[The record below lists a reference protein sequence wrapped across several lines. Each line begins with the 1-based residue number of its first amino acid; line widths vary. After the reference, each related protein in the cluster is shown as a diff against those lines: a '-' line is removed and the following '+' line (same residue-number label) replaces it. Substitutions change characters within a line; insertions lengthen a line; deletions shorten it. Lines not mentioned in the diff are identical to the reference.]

1 MQTKFFDYLL
11 TGDPSLLPKGGSSS
25 PVADGAI
32 GALMGVALGV
42 ALTQGGLFG
51 DPVKPDPTKTAK
63 PRNSYRTTV
72 EDAEDELLQ
81 QPPSPQREAMLKVLA
96 KHPPD
101 RLLSQ
106 IPEMKLLN

>member
-63 PRNSYRTTV
+63 PRNPLPHGSYTKPKPSK
-72 EDAEDELLQ
+72 ENDSPD
-81 QPPSPQREAMLKVLA
+81 PPSG
-96 KHPPD
+96 PPGRGGGD
-101 RLLSQ
+101 KAEPHNPNFVSV
-106 IPEMKLLN
+106 

>member
-1 MQTKFFDYLL
+1 MQTKFFDYL
-11 TGDPSLLPKGGSSS
+11 TGDPSLLPKGGSS

-51 DPVKPDPTKTAK
+51 EPVNSAK
-63 PRNSYRTTV
+63 PRNPYRTTV
-72 EDAEDELLQ
+72 QDAEDELLQ

-101 RLLSQ
+101 RLLSE